1 MLENISL
8 AELIDNYLSGRL
20 NQEEKSAFEQ
30 RLSAETAL
38 AEQVALQRKITTGLQ
53 TAGRLNMLALLKEED
68 AKMPAYQPE
77 EEATTATEAK
87 TISFNPTSKQ
97 MYYWAAAAV
106 LLLMVPVFM
115 LLRANESGEK
125 LADSYFHAHEN
136 QWVSTDG
143 DSSLSAQAMEHYEE
157 GKYAMALNIFEKML
171 GNNTAE
177 AEVQFYKGNSYLALK
192 KTQEAIQSFEAVLTM
207 PANKYT
213 EEAEWYLAL
222 SYVQA
227 DDEKQAKKILKG
239 IMDNENH
246 PYHKEAQDLMKKL

>member
-8 AELIDNYLSGRL
+8 AELIDNYLGGRL

-30 RLSAETAL
+30 RISAETAL
-38 AEQVALQRKITTGLQ
+38 AEQVALQRKITAGLQ
-53 TAGRLNMLALLKEED
+53 SAGRLSMLALLKEED

-77 EEATTATEAK
+77 EEVAPAAEAK
-87 TISFNPTSKQ
+87 TISFNPTSRQ

-115 LLRANESGEK
+115 LLRNNESGEK
-125 LADSYFHAHEN
+125 LAGQYFHPHEN

-157 GKYAMALNIFEKML
+157 GKYALALPILEKML
-171 GNNTAE
+171 GNDTAD
-177 AEVQFYKGNSYLALK
+177 AEVQFYKGNSHLALK
-192 KTQEAIQSFEAVLTM
+192 HTKEAIQCFETVLGM

-213 EEAEWYLAL
+213 QEAEWYLAL

-239 IMDNENH
+239 ILENQKH